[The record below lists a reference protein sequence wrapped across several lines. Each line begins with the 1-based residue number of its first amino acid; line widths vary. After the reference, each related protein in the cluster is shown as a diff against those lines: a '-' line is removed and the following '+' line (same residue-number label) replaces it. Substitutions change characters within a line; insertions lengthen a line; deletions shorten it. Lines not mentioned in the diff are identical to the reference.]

1 MESSSGK
8 HLVHCLSI
16 HITGET
22 RKIVKQRLKKATEL
36 CLDDEI
42 PSTLP
47 QGIQIKVNH
56 GDGGGP

>member
-16 HITGET
+16 HITGEND
-22 RKIVKQRLKKATEL
+22 KLVKKRLKVATKL

-42 PSTLP
+42 PCTLP